1 MTGKRAGCG
10 TIPGEKLE
18 EALGRAVR
26 EGRRKTGMTQTR
38 LAELSGLT
46 QAAVSRL
53 EHGRCMPTLPLLER
67 IAQALGSALLVAV
80 EPGRGVTVT
89 FSTAAEKSTAATG
102 TATAATATAATGTVP
117 AATGTP
123 TAATVPAATRTATPA
138 TAARALAA
146 AAPAGDPAAPS
157 SGRRPAARPGRSG
170 VRAGAATSPS
180 AS

>member
-1 MTGKRAGCG
+1 MSGKRAGCG

-89 FSTAAEKSTAATG
+89 FAAAAATGTAATGTVTAATG
-102 TATAATATAATGTVP
+102 TATP
-117 AATGTP
+117 AS
-123 TAATVPAATRTATPA
+123 
-138 TAARALAA
+138 
-146 AAPAGDPAAPS
+146 AGDPAALS
-157 SGRRPAARPGRSG
+157 SG
-170 VRAGAATSPS
+170 
-180 AS
+180 